1 MAELLR
7 HFFPNNPSFG
17 FEALRAAGYSTTG
30 GADIAE
36 VIAICSK
43 IRAAKDANIEDAWLR
58 EWRVAA
64 DRAAVNANV
73 SLAKGNKPSAR
84 DAFLRATN
92 YYRTAEFYR
101 RDNPF
106 EDEISQELTS
116 LSGKMFWQ
124 AMNLV
129 PYSVVKVKIP
139 YEGTTLP
146 GILMR
151 PSGDENSDGPQ
162 KRPTLIVNN
171 GYDST
176 SEESCCSFGP
186 AFLEL
191 GFNVLAFDGPG
202 QGEAIREQ
210 RLFFRHDWEK
220 VITPVVDYLV
230 DQPFVD
236 EKKIVLLGI
245 SMGGYLVARA
255 AAFDHR
261 LALLVLNN
269 GLFDFGKTF
278 SSRTPG
284 FVKSLIAHK
293 WDSTVNK
300 LVQIAK
306 PYDIGLKWGINNGV
320 WVFGLK
326 SEADVLRAA
335 EKYTLEGIADKIK
348 TPTLVLDAPDDH
360 FMKGQPKEIFDRL
373 KCDKELVALTREEG
387 GSMHCHVGATARL
400 GQVIGDWIMER
411 LSKI

>member
-7 HFFPNNPSFG
+7 HFFPNNASFG

-43 IRAAKDANIEDAWLR
+43 IRTSKDANIEDAWLR

-64 DRAAVNANV
+64 DRAVFNAKV

-84 DAFLRATN
+84 DAFFRATN

-106 EDEISQELTS
+106 EDKISQELTD
-116 LSGKMFWQ
+116 LSCNMFWE
-124 AMNLV
+124 AMSLA
-129 PYSVVKVKIP
+129 PYSVSKVQIP

-146 GILMR
+146 GIMMQPL
-151 PSGDENSDGPQ
+151 GAEGNS
-162 KRPTLIVNN
+162 KKLPTLIINN

-186 AFLEL
+186 GFLEL

-202 QGEAIREQ
+202 QGQAIRKQ

-220 VITPVVDYLV
+220 VITPVIDFLI

-236 EKKIVLLGI
+236 ETKLVLLGI

-255 AAFDHR
+255 AAFEHR
-261 LALLVLNN
+261 PALLVLNN
-269 GLFDFGKTF
+269 GLFDFGNTF
-278 SSRTPG
+278 RSQTPG
-284 FVKSLIAHK
+284 FVKSLLAHN
-293 WDSTVNK
+293 WDSTVNR

-306 PYDIGLKWGINNGV
+306 PYDIGLKWGVNNGA
-320 WVFGLK
+320 WVFGLD
-326 SEADVLRAA
+326 SQADVLRVA
-335 EKYTLEGIADKIK
+335 EKYTLEGVVEKIN

-360 FMKGQPKEIFDRL
+360 FMKGQPQEVFKRL
-373 KCDKELVALTREEG
+373 ECDKELVALTREEG
-387 GSMHCHVGATARL
+387 GSMHCHVGATSRL
-400 GQVIGDWIMER
+400 GQVIGDWVMDK
-411 LSKI
+411 LSTM